1 MQGRGFPSPKFHPK
15 IMNNEINNF
24 IEVLA
29 IVKSPGNFF
38 NQYSYDASVNS
49 IEIVVAVGNT
59 ASSSLNT
66 MRIACHKVRYPS
78 YGGKAKFTTG
88 IKAVMDT
95 MKENW
100 GGFLIEKR

>member
-1 MQGRGFPSPKFHPK
+1 
-15 IMNNEINNF
+15 
-24 IEVLA
+24 
-29 IVKSPGNFF
+29 
-38 NQYSYDASVNS
+38 
-49 IEIVVAVGNT
+49 
-59 ASSSLNT
+59 
-66 MRIACHKVRYPS
+66 MRIACHKVRHPS